1 MTPRQL
7 YVLTGIFETPLKSN
21 CVNYA
26 AAQALTEDGLIRLDD
41 KGCYIVTAKGEAHI
55 RQLCLLP
62 QPVEAWVDHNG
73 KLL

>member
-1 MTPRQL
+1 MTPHQL
-7 YVLTGIFETPLKSN
+7 YVLTGIFGTPLKSN
-21 CVNYA
+21 CGNYA
-26 AAQALTEDGLIRLDD
+26 AAQVLKEDGLIRLDD
-41 KGCYIVTAKGEAHI
+41 KDCFVVTAKGAAHV